1 MLNKSFLS
9 IQSDSHNQTWFWKD
23 YYWRSH
29 HSSPITHVNLY
40 PCIESYNTWI
50 HLLFVS
56 TSYLDPNA
64 MLWHQHSMIKLKI
77 TEPPQCHGK
86 LVTTNI
92 YWNTLSLHISS
103 PRFNRKALTN
113 SLTSTARIKRKGFS
127 NATDPRHVHIW
138 WEWPDG
144 ERLPEFLCSDIRG
157 SGR

>member
-1 MLNKSFLS
+1 ME
-9 IQSDSHNQTWFWKD
+9 IHWEWFPP
-23 YYWRSH
+23 S
-29 HSSPITHVNLY
+29 NL
-40 PCIESYNTWI
+40 ILKG
-50 HLLFVS
+50 LLLKIPPFFPDNPREFVS
-56 TSYLDPNA
+56 LNRELQHLNSPFVRIHFLFRSKA
-64 MLWHQHSMIKLKI
+64 SQKHSMIKLKI

-127 NATDPRHVHIW
+127 NATHPRPVHIW

-144 ERLPEFLCSDIRG
+144 ERLPEFLRSDIRG